1 MLNNAVLIGNLVR
14 DPELKFTSNGKA
26 NCKLTL
32 AINRFGTEHIDF
44 PQVNVW
50 GKQAENCGKYL
61 KKGSKVAVEGSI
73 STNKYTNKDGKV
85 IYTTEVLAQNIEFLS
100 SVSKEDNFS
109 KQETAQSF
117 DDFQSVE
124 DDSDSDVPF

>member
-14 DPELKFTSNGKA
+14 DPEVKVTSNGKA

-32 AINRFGTEHIDF
+32 AINRTVGEGVDY

-61 KKGSKVAVEGSI
+61 KKGSKVAIEGSI
-73 STNKYTNKDGKV
+73 STSKYKNRDDKMVYVTDILAHHVEFLDSRKSETT
-85 IYTTEVLAQNIEFLS
+85 TTE
-100 SVSKEDNFS
+100 KESNV
-109 KQETAQSF
+109 SF
-117 DDFQSVE
+117 DDFQSIE
-124 DDSDSDVPF
+124 DDDSDSVPF